1 MAINKRKDEFAKHIT
16 RICDDRGN
24 KALEE
29 LKQQIKDKEKA
40 KKKIETIRRSTVE
53 VEFDQSI
60 LLWHVATNVCD
71 NSV

>member
-40 KKKIETIRRSTVE
+40 KKKDR
-53 VEFDQSI
+53 
-60 LLWHVATNVCD
+60 D
-71 NSV
+71 NTEEYRGGRI